1 MAEVVDIATVPR
13 LGAVELV
20 PSNGV
25 AGLAPPIAGPPK
37 PENSDGGAAPFF
49 SVVDAVGAVV
59 VLAGGT
65 PYENVG
71 TVVVVALS
79 FFSSGFPSLFAVAPK
94 FPKSPPLAVVGA
106 VVEVV
111 PPKLKVGWG

>member
-1 MAEVVDIATVPR
+1 MVLRAWHHPWQGLPNRKTVLCSVSER
-13 LGAVELV
+13 TIIDRNYLH
-20 PSNGV
+20 
-25 AGLAPPIAGPPK
+25 
-37 PENSDGGAAPFF
+37 GGAAPFF

-71 TVVVVALS
+71 TVVAENVVSWKVSGLLLGLLVALS

-94 FPKSPPLAVVGA
+94 FPKSPPPVVA
-106 VVEVV
+106 
-111 PPKLKVGWG
+111 LCA